1 MTSTLPTEADM
12 PDRTPHPSAYL
23 HTIDLC
29 VLRYCRETQALEIL
43 LNRREAE
50 PFAGHWALPGIVVN
64 GGVED
69 LTLNDAV
76 ERLRAS
82 KKVGM
87 PLAWIEQVGTVGDAF
102 RDPRCW
108 SSSTF
113 YLAIVSNAVQPA
125 AHQGFFPLKDVA
137 EASTKLPFDHN
148 SLVASVQERL
158 FSKSLYSSLPL
169 MFLGHEFSAPEAVS
183 IFSLVLERP
192 VLKTSIRQRLL
203 KMIEAGYL
211 QETGRKKSGDG
222 GRPQATV
229 ENLKPANLYLF
240 DRCFLE

>member
-1 MTSTLPTEADM
+1 M
-12 PDRTPHPSAYL
+12 PDRIANKSAYL

-29 VLRYCRETQALEIL
+29 VLRYCRESQALEIL
-43 LNRREAE
+43 LNKRESE
-50 PFAGHWALPGIVVN
+50 PFSGHWALPGIVVN

-82 KKVGM
+82 TKVGM
-87 PLAWIEQVGTVGDAF
+87 PLSWIEQVGTVGDAF

-113 YLAIVSNAVQPA
+113 YLAIVSDAVA
-125 AHQGFFPLKDVA
+125 AGEHQGFFPLKGVA
-137 EASTKLPFDHN
+137 DASIRLPFDHN
-148 SLVASVQERL
+148 SLVDSVQERL

-169 MFLGHEFSAPEAVS
+169 MFLGNEFSAPEAVS

-203 KMIEAGYL
+203 KMTEAGYL

>member
-1 MTSTLPTEADM
+1 MH
-12 PDRTPHPSAYL
+12 DRTTLPSAYL

-29 VLRYCRETQALEIL
+29 LLRYNRERCELEIL
-43 LNRREAE
+43 LHQRDSE

-64 GGVED
+64 GDVED
-69 LTLNDAV
+69 RSLNDAV
-76 ERLRAS
+76 ERLRRSS
-82 KKVGM
+82 KVDM
-87 PLAWIEQVGTVGDAF
+87 PLAWLEQVGTVGDAF

-113 YLAIVSNAVQPA
+113 YLGIVSDPVQPGPQ
-125 AHQGFFPLKDVA
+125 QGFFALADVA
-137 EASTKLPFDHN
+137 SGAFKLPFDHN
-148 SLVASVQERL
+148 SLVAQTRERL

-169 MFLGHEFSAPEAVS
+169 MFLGQEFSAPEAVS
-183 IFSLVLERP
+183 IFSLVLQRP

-203 KMIEAGYL
+203 KMSEAGYL

-229 ENLKPANLYLF
+229 ETLKPTELYLF

>member
-1 MTSTLPTEADM
+1 MH
-12 PDRTPHPSAYL
+12 DRTTLPSAYL

-29 VLRYCRETQALEIL
+29 LLRYNRERCELEIL
-43 LNRREAE
+43 LHQRDSE

-64 GGVED
+64 GDVED
-69 LTLNDAV
+69 RSLNDAV
-76 ERLRAS
+76 ERLRRSS
-82 KKVGM
+82 KVDM
-87 PLAWIEQVGTVGDAF
+87 PLAWLEQVGTVGDAF

-113 YLAIVSNAVQPA
+113 YLGIVSDPVQPGPQ
-125 AHQGFFPLKDVA
+125 QGFFVLGEVA
-137 EASTKLPFDHN
+137 SGAFKLPFDHN
-148 SLVASVQERL
+148 SLVAQTRDRL

-169 MFLGHEFSAPEAVS
+169 MFLGKEFSAPEAVS
-183 IFSLVLERP
+183 IFSRVLQRP

-203 KMIEAGYL
+203 KMSEAGYL

-229 ENLKPANLYLF
+229 ESLKPTELYLF

>member
-1 MTSTLPTEADM
+1 MH
-12 PDRTPHPSAYL
+12 DRPPYPSAYL

-29 VLRYCRETQALEIL
+29 LLRYNRERSELEIL
-43 LNRREAE
+43 LHQRDSE

-64 GGVED
+64 GDVED
-69 LTLNDAV
+69 RSLNDAV
-76 ERLRAS
+76 ERLRRSS
-82 KKVGM
+82 KVDM
-87 PLAWIEQVGTVGDAF
+87 PLAWLEQVGTVGDAF

-113 YLAIVSNAVQPA
+113 YLGIASEPVEPGPK
-125 AHQGFFPLKDVA
+125 QGFFTLGEVA
-137 EASTKLPFDHN
+137 SGTFKLPFDHN
-148 SLVASVQERL
+148 SLVAQVRERL

-169 MFLGHEFSAPEAVS
+169 MFLGNEFSAPEAVS
-183 IFSLVLERP
+183 IFSLVLQRP

-203 KMIEAGYL
+203 KMSEAGHL
-211 QETGRKKSGDG
+211 RDTGRKKSGDG

-229 ENLKPANLYLF
+229 ENLKLTELYLF

>member
-1 MTSTLPTEADM
+1 MH
-12 PDRTPHPSAYL
+12 DRTTLPSAYL

-29 VLRYCRETQALEIL
+29 LLRYNRERCELEIL
-43 LNRREAE
+43 LHQRDSE

-64 GGVED
+64 GDVED
-69 LTLNDAV
+69 RSLNDAV
-76 ERLRAS
+76 ERLRRSS
-82 KKVGM
+82 KVDM
-87 PLAWIEQVGTVGDAF
+87 PLAWLEQVGTVGDAF

-113 YLAIVSNAVQPA
+113 YLGIVSDPLQPGPQ
-125 AHQGFFPLKDVA
+125 QGFFALADVA
-137 EASTKLPFDHN
+137 SGAFKLPFDHN
-148 SLVASVQERL
+148 SLVAQTRERL

-169 MFLGHEFSAPEAVS
+169 MFLGQEFSAPEAVS
-183 IFSLVLERP
+183 IFSLVLQRP

-203 KMIEAGYL
+203 KMSEAGYL

-229 ENLKPANLYLF
+229 ESLRPTELYLF

>member
-1 MTSTLPTEADM
+1 M
-12 PDRTPHPSAYL
+12 PDRIAHTSAYL

-29 VLRYCRETQALEIL
+29 VLRYCRQTQALEIL

-69 LTLNDAV
+69 LTLGDAV
-76 ERLRAS
+76 ERLRQS
-82 KKVGM
+82 NKVGM

-113 YLAIVSNAVQPA
+113 YLAIVSQDVQLA
-125 AHQGFFPLKDVA
+125 EHQKFFTLKDVA
-137 EASTKLPFDHN
+137 DASTKLPFDHN
-148 SLVASVQERL
+148 SLVAAVQERL
-158 FSKSLYSSLPL
+158 LSKALYSSLPL
-169 MFLGHEFSAPEAVS
+169 MFLGSEFSAPEAVN

-203 KMIEAGYL
+203 KMAEAGYL
-211 QETGRKKSGDG
+211 KETGRKKSGDG
-222 GRPQATV
+222 GRPQATL
-229 ENLKPANLYLF
+229 ENLKPASLYLF
-240 DRCFLE
+240 DRSFLE

>member
-1 MTSTLPTEADM
+1 MH
-12 PDRTPHPSAYL
+12 DRTTLPSAYL

-29 VLRYCRETQALEIL
+29 LLRYNRERCKLEIL
-43 LNRREAE
+43 LQQRDSE

-64 GGVED
+64 GDVED
-69 LTLNDAV
+69 RSLNDAV
-76 ERLRAS
+76 ERLRRSS
-82 KKVGM
+82 KVDM
-87 PLAWIEQVGTVGDAF
+87 PLAWLEQVGTVGDAF

-113 YLAIVSNAVQPA
+113 YLGIVSDPVQPGPQ
-125 AHQGFFPLKDVA
+125 QGFFALADVA
-137 EASTKLPFDHN
+137 SGAFKLPFDHN
-148 SLVASVQERL
+148 SLVAQTRERL

-169 MFLGHEFSAPEAVS
+169 MFLGQEFSAPEAVS
-183 IFSLVLERP
+183 IFSLVLQRP

-203 KMIEAGYL
+203 KMSEAGYL

-229 ENLKPANLYLF
+229 ESLKPTELYLF

>member
-1 MTSTLPTEADM
+1 MVFTLPTEIDM
-12 PDRTPHPSAYL
+12 PTSTAPARGYL

-29 VLRYCRETQALEIL
+29 VLRFCRETHALEIL

-64 GGVED
+64 GDVED

-76 ERLRAS
+76 ERLRNS
-82 KKVGM
+82 NKVGM

-113 YLAIVSNAVQPA
+113 YLAIVSEAVQLA
-125 AHQGFFPLKDVA
+125 EHQGFFPLKDVA
-137 EASTKLPFDHN
+137 DASIKLPFDHN
-148 SLVASVQERL
+148 SLVAAVQERL
-158 FSKSLYSSLPL
+158 LSKALYSSLPL
-169 MFLGHEFSAPEAVS
+169 MFLGPEFSAPEAVG
-183 IFSLVLERP
+183 IFSVVLDRP
-192 VLKTSIRQRLL
+192 VLKTSMRQRLL
-203 KMIEAGYL
+203 KMTEAGYL

-222 GRPQATV
+222 GRPQRTV
-229 ENLKPANLYLF
+229 ENLKPTSVYLF

>member
-1 MTSTLPTEADM
+1 MH
-12 PDRTPHPSAYL
+12 DRTTLPSAYL

-29 VLRYCRETQALEIL
+29 LLRYNRERCKLEIL
-43 LNRREAE
+43 LHQRDSE

-64 GGVED
+64 GDVED
-69 LTLNDAV
+69 RSLNDAV
-76 ERLRAS
+76 ERLRRSS
-82 KKVGM
+82 KVDM
-87 PLAWIEQVGTVGDAF
+87 PLAWLEQVGTVGDAF

-113 YLAIVSNAVQPA
+113 YLGIVSDPVQPGPQ
-125 AHQGFFPLKDVA
+125 QGFFALADVA
-137 EASTKLPFDHN
+137 SGAFKLPFDHN
-148 SLVASVQERL
+148 SLVAQTRERL

-169 MFLGHEFSAPEAVS
+169 MFLGQEFSAPEAVS
-183 IFSLVLERP
+183 IFSLVLQRP

-203 KMIEAGYL
+203 KMSEAGYL

-229 ENLKPANLYLF
+229 ESLKPTELYLF